1 MAVTAASATQEA
13 ATSPPDFNYVTLH
26 DREIAYR
33 ELPGSGPTLLL
44 IHGVGGSA
52 TDWDRA
58 IPLLAAADAHVISVD
73 LPGHGRSDKRRGDYS
88 LGAMASTLRDLL
100 DHLAVDQV
108 TLVGHSLGGGISLQF
123 IYQFP
128 QRAQGLILVSSGGL
142 GEETPTWLRAATL
155 PGANY
160 ALAAVGSRQ
169 TTATL
174 AWLTKQMHRLHI
186 TEEFF
191 TDESLARLAEFSD
204 PLLRDAFLATL
215 RSVVD
220 INGQRVSALGKLP
233 ALGPMPVLLIWG
245 AMDPLMP
252 VSHGHNAVEQ
262 LENAR
267 LVIFPRVGH
276 EPHIADPQRFSQL
289 VLDYRT
295 ELVANA
301 Q

>member
-1 MAVTAASATQEA
+1 MAVTTVPAAEQPMVS
-13 ATSPPDFNYVTLH
+13 SPDFTYVTLH

-33 ELPGSGPTLLL
+33 EIPGSGPTLFL

-52 TDWDRA
+52 TDWDRVM
-58 IPLLAAADAHVISVD
+58 PLLAAAGTHVISID

-88 LGAMASTLRDLL
+88 LGAMASTVRDLL

-142 GEETPTWLRAATL
+142 GDETPTWLRAATL
-155 PGANY
+155 PGANL
-160 ALAAVGSRQ
+160 ALAAVGSRR

-174 AWLTKQMHRLHI
+174 AWLTKQLHRLHI

-204 PLLRDAFLATL
+204 PQLRDAFLATL

-220 INGQRVSALGKLP
+220 VNGQRVSALGKLP

-252 VSHGHNAVEQ
+252 VSHGYNAVEQ
-262 LENAR
+262 LENSR

-276 EPHIADPQRFSQL
+276 EPHIADPPRFAQL
-289 VLDYRT
+289 VLDYRS
-295 ELVANA
+295 ELVVNPT
-301 Q
+301 